1 MYQLKL
7 VLSGT
12 QSMSASDSHK
22 DSATTGKL
30 QRSASYASLS
40 VALTLVAIKIWAW
53 LATNSVSVLSSL
65 VDSFLDVLASSIT
78 VVAVFYAQQPADS
91 EHRFGHGKAE
101 GLAALAQSFIIT
113 LSAIYV
119 GKEALERLT
128 NPQAIGSPALGVG
141 VMAVSIALTLA
152 LVSYQRYVVRRTGSM
167 AIAADSMHYQADL
180 AVNFSVAIAVVLAG
194 WTNWSLIDPL
204 VGFGVAAYIVWNTY
218 SIATRALDVLLD
230 RELPEADRESIRTL
244 AIAHPEVHGFHDLR
258 TRFGG
263 SQYFIQFHLE
273 LKPDKTLLE
282 AHRIMDDVEDAIQ
295 AVYPNCEIIVHT
307 DPLGVDEMRDGF
319 D

>member
-1 MYQLKL
+1 M
-7 VLSGT
+7 T
-12 QSMSASDSHK
+12 
-22 DSATTGKL
+22 ATNESTDPPKTGKL

-40 VALTLVAIKIWAW
+40 VAFTLVGIKIWAW
-53 LATNSVSVLSSL
+53 LATSSISVLSSL

-78 VVAVFYAQQPADS
+78 VVAVYYAMQPADS

-101 GLAALAQSFIIT
+101 GLAALAQSIIIT
-113 LSAIYV
+113 MSAVYV
-119 GKEALERLT
+119 WIEAAGRLAA
-128 NPQAIGSPALGVG
+128 PQAIEKPTIGVA
-141 VMAVSIALTLA
+141 VMGVSIGLTIA
-152 LVSYQRYVVRRTGSM
+152 LVAYQRYVIRATGSM

-180 AVNFSVAIAVVLAG
+180 AINLSVAIAVVLAG

-218 SIATRALDVLLD
+218 KIAIRAMDVLLD
-230 RELPEADRESIRTL
+230 RELPPEDREQIREL
-244 AIAHPEVHGFHDLR
+244 AIAHPDVHGFHDLR

-263 SQYFIQFHLE
+263 STYFIQFHLE
-273 LKPDKTLLE
+273 LKPDTTLLN
-282 AHRIMDDVEDAIQ
+282 AHRIMDSVEDAIQ
-295 AVYPNCEIIVHT
+295 EIYPNCEIIVHT